1 MTEKCYQILFLCS
14 GNSARSILAEAI
26 LNRVGHGRF
35 RAFSAGSH
43 PKGRVHPLALDLL
56 KGLNFPTA
64 GLRSKSWDEFSGPG
78 APPFDLVFTV
88 CDNAAAEACPIWPSQ
103 PVSVHWGLPDPA
115 AVDGDDG
122 DRMPAFRRAFETLEY
137 RIAMLMNLPMAS
149 LDRLEIK
156 ARLEGIGRAQHAS
169 LSRKPIPPEERLIV
183 ALDVPGASEAKAL
196 VGSLGDAVMFYKL
209 GLELCMSG
217 SYFDLIEW
225 LLSRKK
231 KVFADLKF
239 FDVPETV
246 GRAVRRLKDRGVH
259 FATVHGNDAMLEAA
273 VREKSDLKILAVTV
287 LTSLDQRDL
296 EDLGF
301 QCDVE
306 RLVLSRAKRA
316 LAIGCDGVISSGLEA
331 PKLRAELG
339 ERLLVVTPGI
349 RPVENRPTDDQKRVV
364 DVNEA
369 FGNGADHIVVG
380 RPIRDAKD
388 PRAAAEEMQA
398 TIRALFSN
406 TPHA

>member
-26 LNRVGHGRF
+26 LNRIGGGRF
-35 RAFSAGSH
+35 RAFSAGSQ
-43 PKGRVHPLALDLL
+43 PKGHVHPLALDLL
-56 KGLNFPTA
+56 QGLNIPTA

-78 APPFDLVFTV
+78 APCFDFVLTV
-88 CDNAAAEACPIWPSQ
+88 CDNAAAEACPIWPGQ
-103 PVSVHWGLPDPA
+103 PMSVHWGLPDPA
-115 AVDGDDG
+115 AVNGDDG
-122 DRMPAFRRAFETLEY
+122 ERMPAFRRAFETLEY
-137 RIAMLMNLPMAS
+137 RIAMLVNLPMAS
-149 LDRLEIK
+149 LDRLAIK
-156 ARLEGIGRAQHAS
+156 ARLEGIGRAQRPW
-169 LSRKPIPPEERLIV
+169 LSRKPIPPAERLIA

-196 VGSLGDAVMFYKL
+196 VESLGDAVAFYKL

-225 LLSRKK
+225 LLSRQK

-246 GRAVRRLKDRGVH
+246 GRAVRRLKDRGLH

-273 VREKSDLKILAVTV
+273 VREKGDLKILAVTV
-287 LTSLDQRDL
+287 LTSLDRRDL
-296 EDLGF
+296 DDLGF

-349 RPVENRPTDDQKRVV
+349 RPVENRPSDDQKRVV

-369 FGNGADHIVVG
+369 FRNGADHIVVG

-388 PRAAAEEMQA
+388 PRGTAEEMQA